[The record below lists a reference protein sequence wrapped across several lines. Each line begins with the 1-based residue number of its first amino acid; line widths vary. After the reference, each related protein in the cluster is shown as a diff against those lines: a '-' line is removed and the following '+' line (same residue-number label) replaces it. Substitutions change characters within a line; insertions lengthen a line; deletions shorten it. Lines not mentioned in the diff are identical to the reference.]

1 MLGERLAVQPPRQE
15 RFARQRLLAIQ
26 AAAELLIEL
35 ELLRAPLDLFL
46 AVVGAEEDEL
56 ARRRLDAGGIE
67 HRLERHAAPLA
78 VATES
83 LHRAAVARA
92 LEAGDQF
99 GGAHLLQVVERQ
111 RLGPVD
117 ETRHLQ

>member
-1 MLGERLAVQPPRQE
+1 
-15 RFARQRLLAIQ
+15 LAIQ

-56 ARRRLDAGGIE
+56 AGRRLDAGGVE
-67 HRLERHAAPLA
+67 HGLQRDAAPLA
-78 VATES
+78 VAAES

-92 LEAGDQF
+92 LEAGDQL
-99 GGAHLLQVVERQ
+99 GGAHLLQIVERQ
-111 RLGPVD
+111 RLRPVD
-117 ETRHLQ
+117 EAGH